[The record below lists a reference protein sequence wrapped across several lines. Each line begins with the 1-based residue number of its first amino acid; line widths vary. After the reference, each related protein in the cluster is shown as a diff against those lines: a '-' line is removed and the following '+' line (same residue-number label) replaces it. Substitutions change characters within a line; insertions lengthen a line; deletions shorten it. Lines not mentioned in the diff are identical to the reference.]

1 VPPGAYTAVL
11 RTTSSIGTTILSQ
24 TVFAGAYRVTPSA
37 TTLTAGTTLTLT
49 FGSIEPLRSRPVVT
63 FIQKGRP
70 AVVRTATRLA
80 DGRYRVTFL
89 VRTGSGPASA
99 VIAGTDTK
107 GHANRQTV
115 TLVVR

>member
-1 VPPGAYTAVL
+1 
-11 RTTSSIGTTILSQ
+11 
-24 TVFAGAYRVTPSA
+24 
-37 TTLTAGTTLTLT
+37 
-49 FGSIEPLRSRPVVT
+49 VT